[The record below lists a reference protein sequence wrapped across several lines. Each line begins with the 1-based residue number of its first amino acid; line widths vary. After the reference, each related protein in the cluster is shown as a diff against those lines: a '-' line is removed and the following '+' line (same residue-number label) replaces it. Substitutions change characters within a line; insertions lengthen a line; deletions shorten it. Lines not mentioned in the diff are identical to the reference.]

1 MRYINPR
8 QYLRIKLC
16 AVALVLLLILPSC
29 AVEGGSSVSELLK
42 AVNAE
47 YGRAYS
53 EDSFT
58 LSRNTELV
66 YSAVPEA
73 GTMIRL
79 YADDNFVVFRA
90 VITTVKNLKY
100 AETACAE
107 FTSALSG
114 EAYADCFRAVK
125 SAEKDGSS
133 PIGDRVLIFVDA
145 AGSKTFISCKE
156 SDVINTSDKPTLK
169 RYVDDEDVSRPTVG
183 NSTAEAADDPGR

>member
-1 MRYINPR
+1 MRYLKIITV
-8 QYLRIKLC
+8 L
-16 AVALVLLLILPSC
+16 AALLTLASC
-29 AVEGGSSVSELLK
+29 AVEGGSSVSELLE
-42 AVNAE
+42 AVNDE

-58 LSRNTELV
+58 LSRSTELV

-79 YADDNFVVFRA
+79 YADTNYVVFRA

-107 FTSALSG
+107 FTSALTG
-114 EAYADCFRAVK
+114 EAYADSVKAVK
-125 SAEKDGSS
+125 TAEKDGSS
-133 PIGDRVLIFVDA
+133 PIGDRIIIFVDV
-145 AGSKTFISCKE
+145 AGSKTFIICGE

-169 RYVDDEDVSRPTVG
+169 RFVDDEDVSRPTVG
-183 NSTAEAADDPGR
+183 DGTASTADEPDR